1 MDVDA
6 DSNYEAYLL
15 SVTGDTPSID
25 CSYDNA
31 DAQNSAKCMQI
42 QTGTNNVFNMK
53 LSLSEVLKGFT
64 IGTDGATANE
74 STADVIAL
82 AYHIDDGGGSESVD
96 ALPILG
102 VLNITGYEPSADET
116 SPGSGYS
123 LPYVKP

>member
-1 MDVDA
+1 
-6 DSNYEAYLL
+6 
-15 SVTGDTPSID
+15 
-25 CSYDNA
+25 
-31 DAQNSAKCMQI
+31 
-42 QTGTNNVFNMK
+42 MK